1 MGSSNP
7 VNKVIEGAKDAWG
20 SVKDDPF
27 GTLLSAASMGTSGF
41 NEAYETGTRARED
54 QRDQA
59 AGMAEKEQ
67 NRAAAAEARAVDAS
81 VKEID
86 AIAVERR
93 RRAAVAANQ
102 GRSGT
107 ILTSGTTLGSAD
119 VARKTLLGM

>member
-7 VNKVIEGAKDAWG
+7 VNKIEEGFKDAIG
-20 SVKDDPF
+20 SIEDDPL
-27 GTLLSAASMGTSGF
+27 GTLTSALSMGTSGF
-41 NEAYETGTRARED
+41 NEVYETGTRARED

-67 NRAAAAEARAVDAS
+67 NRAAAAESRAIDAS
-81 VKEID
+81 VKETD
-86 AIAVERR
+86 AIALERR
-93 RRAAVAANQ
+93 RRAAVATNN

-107 ILTSGTTLGSAD
+107 ILTSGTSLGSAD